1 MKPRKGSNL
10 LRKGRASIKNQ
21 HYLITTAVLDRK
33 PVFNQAGAAKIVL
46 ESLHWLEDQGKI
58 LLDAAVVMPDHLHFV
73 AGLRKG
79 SLAEFMRSFKGYTAY
94 KINELKN
101 KKGPFWQPQY
111 HDHALRQDEDLNE
124 VVLYTLRNPVRAG
137 LVKDFQDYPFWYCRW
152 DV

>member
-1 MKPRKGSNL
+1 MKPPIGSKF

-21 HYLITTAVLDRK
+21 HYLITTKVLDKK
-33 PVFNQAGAAKIVL
+33 PVFSQAEAAEIVL
-46 ESLHWLEDQGKI
+46 SSLHWLEKQGKI
-58 LLDAAVVMPDHLHFV
+58 ILDAAVVMPDHLHIV
-73 AGLRKG
+73 VGLRKG

-111 HDHALRQDEDLNE
+111 HDHALRQDEDFNE

-137 LVKDFQDYPFWYCRW
+137 LVKDFQDHPFWYCRW